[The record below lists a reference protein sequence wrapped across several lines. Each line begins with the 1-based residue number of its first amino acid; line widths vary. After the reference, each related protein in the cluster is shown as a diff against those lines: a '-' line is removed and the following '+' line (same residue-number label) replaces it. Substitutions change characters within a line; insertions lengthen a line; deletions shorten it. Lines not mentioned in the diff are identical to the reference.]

1 MTVFFCVDAG
11 TQYADLS
18 PWIRTAAD
26 PVQANNIV
34 NNQVRVQRQA
44 GNRLYIPGLN
54 SCSAY
59 VIVTNTHIYVQHNV
73 QILANGTL
81 QTPNTADTRF
91 TAFYNNS
98 HGQNEVIQ
106 QRFAIA
112 ASAVDNQD
120 WTRPAYATQLSGAG
134 GTMTAQIDV
143 TTLTVAAVTH
153 GGAGWTLSANL
164 FAVTPRMEWATPQSA
179 RVNVP

>member
-1 MTVFFCVDAG
+1 MAVFFCVDTG

-26 PVQANNIV
+26 PVQANNV
-34 NNQVRVQRQA
+34 VSNQVRAPRLP
-44 GNRLYIPGLN
+44 GNRLFVPGLN

-59 VIVTNTHIYVQHNV
+59 VIVTDTHIYVQHNV

-81 QTPNTADTRF
+81 QTPATADARF
-91 TAFYNNS
+91 TTFYNNS
-98 HGQNEVIQ
+98 HDPNEVIR

-112 ASAVDNQD
+112 ASVADNQD
-120 WTRPAYATQLSGAG
+120 WTRPAYVTQLSGNG
-134 GTMTAQIDV
+134 GTVTAQIDV
-143 TTLTVAAVTH
+143 NTVAVVAVTH
-153 GGAGWTLSANL
+153 GGAGWTLAANL

-179 RVNVP
+179 RVDVP

>member
-1 MTVFFCVDAG
+1 MAVYFCVDAG

-34 NNQVRVQRQA
+34 SNQVRVPRLA
-44 GNRLYIPGLN
+44 GNRLFIPGLN

-59 VIVTNTHIYVQHNV
+59 VIVTDTHIYVQHNV
-73 QILANGTL
+73 QVLANGTM
-81 QTPNTADTRF
+81 QDPATADARF
-91 TAFYNNS
+91 TTFYNNS
-98 HGQNEVIQ
+98 HGQNEVVQ

-112 ASAVDNQD
+112 ASAADNQE
-120 WTRPAYATQLSGAG
+120 WEWPAYATQLSGAG
-134 GTMTAQIDV
+134 GTMTAQINV

-153 GGAGWTLSANL
+153 GGAGWTLAANL

-179 RVNVP
+179 RVIVP